1 MRGKREREN
10 YQKDLLLSK
19 GVSNSLGTTSTRKV
33 LIYVECI

>member
-10 YQKDLLLSK
+10 YQKELRLSK
-19 GVSNSLGTTSTRKV
+19 GVSNSLGSTTTRKV